1 MLPAEIKCVRKSRKK
16 ALASSVG
23 PSAGGPTASNGFAP
37 TAALSSSTA
46 QDRRGSLVSTTSLTQ
61 SPSMGFRSLFGKK
74 QQHAGGSTTPSSP
87 NFSVPGTPSAQDHH
101 SIDPLSSPMTT
112 SVSQFSMLSLSS
124 PQPLPV
130 YGGDKSADAGDE
142 VRFVVEL
149 TRVKNL
155 DRLYCVD
162 MKRMKGMAWSY
173 KHVYDQLLAS
183 LELGPSI

>member
-101 SIDPLSSPMTT
+101 SIDPLSSP
-112 SVSQFSMLSLSS
+112 
-124 PQPLPV
+124 QPLPV

>member
-1 MLPAEIKCVRKSRKK
+1 MRKSRKK

-23 PSAGGPTASNGFAP
+23 SNAGGGNGALASAGLASS
-37 TAALSSSTA
+37 AAASGALDRRNSLASST
-46 QDRRGSLVSTTSLTQ
+46 SLAQ

-74 QQHAGGSTTPSSP
+74 QQQQHGPGSTTPSTP
-87 NFSVPGTPSAQDHH
+87 NFSQPGTPSTQDTH
-101 SIDPLSSPMTT
+101 SAFDPLSSPMTT

-162 MKRMKGMAWSY
+162 VKRMKGMAWSF
-173 KHVYDQLLAS
+173 KHVYDQLVGS
-183 LELGPSI
+183 LELGPTI